1 MSPQRTY
8 ILGTRGSAL
17 ALAQTH
23 LVLAALKARHPQI
36 TWEVEPI
43 RTTGDRDQ
51 TTSLSQIGGQGVFVN
66 EIERALLAGEIDLAV
81 HSLKDVPSV
90 LPDGLALAAML
101 PREDPRDALVSR
113 TGLTLGELPEG
124 ARVGTGSMRRRAQ
137 LRAIRADLQLLDIR
151 GNVDTRLRKVQEG
164 TYDAAVLAVAGLRR
178 LGREDAISAV
188 LSPEVMLPA
197 PGQGTIVIQVRD
209 DDDVAVQLVSTLDD
223 PATRA
228 ASTAE
233 RAFLHVL
240 GAGCR
245 LPIGAYGTVEDS
257 SLRLVG
263 MIGAPDGGRLVR
275 GEICGE
281 IREAEALGNAL
292 ARQLLIQGGADLLGE
307 EGR

>member
-1 MSPQRTY
+1 VSPQRTY
-8 ILGTRGSAL
+8 VLGTRGSAL

-23 LVLAALKARHPQI
+23 LVLEALKARYPQI
-36 TWEVEPI
+36 ALKVEPI
-43 RTTGDRDQ
+43 RTTGDHDQ
-51 TTSLSQIGGQGVFVN
+51 TTSLSQIGGQGIFVK

-90 LPDGLALAAML
+90 LPDGLTLAAML
-101 PREDPRDALVSR
+101 PREDPRDALISR
-113 TGLTLGELPEG
+113 AGRTLGELPEG
-124 ARVGTGSMRRRAQ
+124 ATVGTGSMRRRAQ

-151 GNVDTRLRKVQEG
+151 GNVDTRLLKVREG
-164 TYDAAVLAVAGLRR
+164 AYDAAVLAVAGLRR
-178 LGREDAISAV
+178 LGHEGAIHEI

-197 PGQGTIVIQVRD
+197 PGQGTIVIQVRAD
-209 DDDVAVQLVSTLDD
+209 DAAAVQLVSTLDD

-228 ASTAE
+228 ASVAE

-263 MIGAPDGGRLVR
+263 MIGAPDGRRLVR
-275 GEICGE
+275 GELCGE
-281 IREAEALGNAL
+281 IREAEMLGSNL
-292 ARQLLIQGGADLLGE
+292 AGRLLAQGGADLLGE
-307 EGR
+307 EGP

>member
-1 MSPQRTY
+1 VSPQRTY
-8 ILGTRGSAL
+8 VLGTRGSAL

-23 LVLAALKARHPQI
+23 LVLEALKARYPQI
-36 TWEVEPI
+36 ALKVEPI
-43 RTTGDRDQ
+43 RTTGDHDQ
-51 TTSLSQIGGQGVFVN
+51 TTSLSQIGGQGIFVK

-90 LPDGLALAAML
+90 LPDGLTLAAML

-113 TGLTLGELPEG
+113 AGLTLGELPEG
-124 ARVGTGSMRRRAQ
+124 ATVGTGSMRRRAQ

-151 GNVDTRLRKVQEG
+151 GNVDTRLLKVREG
-164 TYDAAVLAVAGLRR
+164 AYDAAVLAVAGLRR
-178 LGREDAISAV
+178 LGHEGAIHEI

-197 PGQGTIVIQVRD
+197 PGQGTIVIQVRAD
-209 DDDVAVQLVSTLDD
+209 DAAAVQLVSTLDD

-228 ASTAE
+228 ASVAE

-263 MIGAPDGGRLVR
+263 MIGAPDGRRLVR
-275 GEICGE
+275 GELCGE
-281 IREAEALGNAL
+281 IREAEMLGSNL
-292 ARQLLIQGGADLLGE
+292 AGQLLAQGGADLLGE
-307 EGR
+307 EGP